1 MTKLMIEGGAT
12 VSGTDY
18 TLRDV
23 TRVATSNTKMTEVF
37 SGSILGGAS
46 TTLDVTKVKRYLQ
59 ISVRTYYNYSTFVI
73 DTAGR
78 ETVYGGST
86 EMAEDSAG
94 SYYTVGVCYNR
105 TTGVFTVNN
114 IGYFQINSTSYT
126 NRNNNGAYCV
136 YKIDTFDET
145 YTDTTDYIMVPK
157 DSTITA
163 LTSALNRIETLGQFY
178 YPVGS
183 IYMSVN
189 DVDPSMLFGGTW
201 ERIAKGRT
209 LVGEGV
215 VEANTDN
222 WCGNTPAGAWTAYA
236 GLTGG
241 TVSAAHHHW
250 EGVSFDGSNVYVSN
264 YNQVPETRT
273 KSCSRA
279 RIAPT
284 NTGTTN
290 TREMTTYDTWIYTM
304 MPYLVVYMWKR
315 IA

>member
-1 MTKLMIEGGAT
+1 MAKLMVEGGAT

-18 TLRDV
+18 TLRDI

-37 SGSILGGAS
+37 SGSIVGGAS

-78 ETVYGGST
+78 NVVYGGST
-86 EMAEDSAG
+86 EMAEDG
-94 SYYTVGVCYNR
+94 VNSYYTVGVCYNR

-126 NRNNNGAYCV
+126 SRNNNSAYCV

-145 YTDTTDYIMVPK
+145 YTDTTDYVMVPK

-163 LTSALNRIETLGQFY
+163 LTSALNRIETLGQLY

-189 DVDPSMLFGGTW
+189 NVNPSLLFGGTW
-201 ERIAKGRT
+201 QKIEDRMLLGSGSRYT
-209 LVGEGV
+209 L
-215 VEANTDN
+215 
-222 WCGNTPAGAWTAYA
+222 GATGGKADTLRSIF
-236 GLTGG
+236 GLTGTSYG
-241 TVSAAHHHW
+241 GLS
-250 EGVSFDGSNVYVSN
+250 GGSGGGA
-264 YNQVPETRT
+264 YNG
-273 KSCSRA
+273 
-279 RIAPT
+279 RIAT
-284 NTGTTN
+284 VDGAHANTQGSMVGFN
-290 TREMTTYDTWIYTM
+290 YVPDMDFM
-304 MPYLVVYMWKR
+304 SPYLVVNIWYR
-315 IA
+315 VS

>member
-1 MTKLMIEGGAT
+1 MIEGGAT

-18 TLRDV
+18 TLRDI

-73 DTAGR
+73 DTAGS

-86 EMAEDSAG
+86 EMAEDGAN
-94 SYYTVGVCYNR
+94 SYYTIGVCYNR
-105 TTGVFTVNN
+105 TTGVFKVNN

-126 NRNNNGAYCV
+126 SRNSNSAYCV

-145 YTDTTDYIMVPK
+145 YTDTTDYVMVPK

-163 LTSALNRIETLGQFY
+163 LTSALNRIETLGQLY

-189 DVDPSMLFGGTW
+189 NVNPSLLFGGTW
-201 ERIAKGRT
+201 QKIEDRMLLGSGSRYTLGATGGKADTLRSIFGLTGTSYGGLSGGSGGGSYNARIATVDGAH
-209 LVGEGV
+209 
-215 VEANTDN
+215 ANTD
-222 WCGNTPAGAWTAYA
+222 
-236 GLTGG
+236 
-241 TVSAAHHHW
+241 
-250 EGVSFDGSNVYVSN
+250 GSMRPFSYVPDMDFMS
-264 YNQVPETRT
+264 
-273 KSCSRA
+273 
-279 RIAPT
+279 
-284 NTGTTN
+284 
-290 TREMTTYDTWIYTM
+290 
-304 MPYLVVYMWKR
+304 PYLVVNIWYR
-315 IA
+315 VS